1 MMAMIDLL
9 NAAKDKVD
17 AEDMDRA
24 MANEDTNKK
33 LRELIVAANEEM
45 RTKLTDKTTLSG
57 LGDLAA
63 ELGAGEDLIAAASAG
78 GAANGDPQLGG
89 DDAIAWIQLTGRSS
103 SSSSSST
110 SSSSRGTWAGGKRL
124 QGSAGTGAR

>member
-1 MMAMIDLL
+1 MMEMIDLL

-57 LGDLAA
+57 LGVSAA
-63 ELGAGEDLIAAASAG
+63 PAGAGR
-78 GAANGDPQLGG
+78 
-89 DDAIAWIQLTGRSS
+89 TTRC
-103 SSSSSST
+103 
-110 SSSSRGTWAGGKRL
+110 
-124 QGSAGTGAR
+124 

>member
-1 MMAMIDLL
+1 MEMIDLL

-78 GAANGDPQLGG
+78 NDNDSWMRQAY
-89 DDAIAWIQLTGRSS
+89 
-103 SSSSSST
+103 
-110 SSSSRGTWAGGKRL
+110 GT
-124 QGSAGTGAR
+124 Q